1 MDLRTSAFSYST
13 IASLARLFQ
22 ARTEWLTGERER
34 LLELAL
40 GAMVGLGE
48 QELAAGRA
56 GHALKAGRRAIALN
70 NMREDAHRLIVQA
83 LTATGRKAEALK
95 HYQDLVALL
104 KHELNTESDTATQA
118 LASGLRITQP
128 PGRPRWADRKLR
140 CGAPTSTP
148 WSQDRVKMRNTRSE
162 HNGSASLPIATGS
175 QTWRHVALWATSN
188 HSRNGVRSGQG
199 SRVLHHRPGECG
211 TCCGRR
217 CRITSRF
224 SHNLLA

>member
-175 QTWRHVALWATSN
+175 QTWQHVACGPKAAPPLSRALEIGLTWRRAATGPE
-188 HSRNGVRSGQG
+188 SR
-199 SRVLHHRPGECG
+199 
-211 TCCGRR
+211 T
-217 CRITSRF
+217 
-224 SHNLLA
+224 